1 MSIPETRAEQLEAEI
16 RRRISL
22 HLENIR
28 DRAPDGPA
36 LGLEDYR
43 SLEQGFAWQI
53 LHEPGWED
61 VQSLWKDQGSY
72 EDLEETSDPLLAGVS
87 APMSLNVT
95 CDAAPVP
102 LRPRE
107 SRRASAGHPAD
118 VEPGR
123 TPGALWTRRVT

>member
-28 DRAPDGPA
+28 DTAPDGPA

-72 EDLEETSDPLLAGVS
+72 EDLEEIFGSHS
-87 APMSLNVT
+87 
-95 CDAAPVP
+95 
-102 LRPRE
+102 
-107 SRRASAGHPAD
+107 
-118 VEPGR
+118 
-123 TPGALWTRRVT
+123 

>member
-28 DRAPDGPA
+28 DTAPDGPA

-53 LHEPGWED
+53 IHEPGWED
-61 VQSLWKDQGSY
+61 VQSLWKDDGSY
-72 EDLEETSDPLLAGVS
+72 EELEETFGSHS
-87 APMSLNVT
+87 
-95 CDAAPVP
+95 
-102 LRPRE
+102 
-107 SRRASAGHPAD
+107 
-118 VEPGR
+118 
-123 TPGALWTRRVT
+123 

>member
-28 DRAPDGPA
+28 DTAPDGPA

-53 LHEPGWED
+53 IHEPGWED
-61 VQSLWKDQGSY
+61 VQSLWKDDGSY
-72 EDLEETSDPLLAGVS
+72 QELEETFGTHS
-87 APMSLNVT
+87 
-95 CDAAPVP
+95 
-102 LRPRE
+102 
-107 SRRASAGHPAD
+107 
-118 VEPGR
+118 
-123 TPGALWTRRVT
+123 

>member
-28 DRAPDGPA
+28 DTAPDGPA

-53 LHEPGWED
+53 IHEPGWED
-61 VQSLWKDQGSY
+61 VQSLWKDDGSY
-72 EDLEETSDPLLAGVS
+72 EELEETFGTHS
-87 APMSLNVT
+87 
-95 CDAAPVP
+95 
-102 LRPRE
+102 
-107 SRRASAGHPAD
+107 H
-118 VEPGR
+118 
-123 TPGALWTRRVT
+123 

>member
-28 DRAPDGPA
+28 DTAPDGPA

-43 SLEQGFAWQI
+43 SLEQGSAWQI

-72 EDLEETSDPLLAGVS
+72 EDLEETFGTHS
-87 APMSLNVT
+87 
-95 CDAAPVP
+95 
-102 LRPRE
+102 
-107 SRRASAGHPAD
+107 
-118 VEPGR
+118 
-123 TPGALWTRRVT
+123 